1 MIAATEYPFSL
12 TQGEAFN
19 KQFRWTVDGAIPN
32 FIGATANMQLRRKRT
47 GPVVFELSSENR
59 RIVLDSI
66 PRKSWNSWGV
76 LGARFFSTFPLNGSG
91 TIAAT
96 STSDFWKGAMNR
108 TSIEIPLRVPT
119 NFTLSFFVPESKTYF
134 FGVGADDFP
143 QVSLD
148 GVVILNGALN
158 TFNPQ
163 VFYQYWN
170 VYPLTLSRGDH
181 TISATGVN
189 NSGVGGMGVEIYNNS
204 IEELKNATSNTIFTS
219 SGGGVSINLTSSET
233 TSIPEGN
240 YVYDLEISKDDVVRK
255 FIKGTIVVM
264 EASV

>member
-59 RIVLDSI
+59 RIIIGVRAQNSKTMSVAAS
-66 PRKSWNSWGV
+66 KSNQSNFGLSLTDLQPYLTVESSGDVNLSPARPTGAFKAPSQLEIYVGGV
-76 LGARFFSTFPLNGSG
+76 LVKTGS
-91 TIAAT
+91 
-96 STSDFWKGAMNR
+96 
-108 TSIEIPLRVPT
+108 
-119 NFTLSFFVPESKTYF
+119 NFTDILMPNR
-134 FGVGADDFP
+134 G
-143 QVSLD
+143 QVSARIRD
-148 GVVILNGALN
+148 SSHVDNIGFYNVTITTSGFAPVI
-158 TFNPQ
+158 
-163 VFYQYWN
+163 
-170 VYPLTLSRGDH
+170 
-181 TISATGVN
+181 TID
-189 NSGVGGMGVEIYNNS
+189 
-204 IEELKNATSNTIFTS
+204 L
-219 SGGGVSINLTSSET
+219 SSEDT
-233 TSIPEGN
+233 RAIPEGN